1 MKLTTKVYN
10 LDMAEK
16 FSQDSSLDA
25 VADSTQK
32 ILTLPALPDASPVY
46 FLVLRLEDASDQLV
60 GSNFYW
66 LSTKQESLDWEKSN
80 WYMTPTASFAD
91 YTALS
96 QLPKVKLNITSRT
109 QSKGDDTITHVTVEN
124 PSKSLAFF
132 VRLKLSKGS
141 GDDEILPV
149 LWQDNYISLLPGE
162 KRELTATYCT
172 AALGAAKAHIEVAG
186 WNVQ

>member
-1 MKLTTKVYN
+1 
-10 LDMAEK
+10 MAER
-16 FSQDSSLDA
+16 FSQESSLDA
-25 VADSTQK
+25 PADSSQK

-46 FLVLRLEDASDQLV
+46 FLVLRLEDASGQLV

-66 LSTKQESLDWEKSN
+66 LSTRQESLDWEKSN
-80 WYMTPTASFAD
+80 WYTTPTAAFAD

-96 QLPKVKLNITSRT
+96 QLPKVKLSVTNRT
-109 QSKGDDTITHVTVEN
+109 QTKGDDTTTHVTLEN

-141 GDDEILPV
+141 GGDEILPV
-149 LWQDNYISLLPGE
+149 LWQDNYVSLLPGQ
-162 KRELTATYCT
+162 KRELTATYRT
-172 AALGAAKAHIEVAG
+172 AALGAAKPQVEVSG